1 MPISTELNGL
11 VCLFIAIDVEGKPSA
26 GNALQD
32 VKILSLRDPV
42 SETCNLVINH
52 IIILILDAL
61 TTELK
66 CLEEKEETD
75 IWQLVWM
82 REKRK
87 GLNPLFL
94 FLIIILIN
102 FQVLESTM

>member
-1 MPISTELNGL
+1 MHWFWWLLILPISTELNGL
-11 VCLFIAIDVEGKPSA
+11 VCLFIPIDVEGKPSL

-52 IIILILDAL
+52 IIILIFDAL

-66 CLEEKEETD
+66 
-75 IWQLVWM
+75 
-82 REKRK
+82 
-87 GLNPLFL
+87 
-94 FLIIILIN
+94 
-102 FQVLESTM
+102 

>member
-1 MPISTELNGL
+1 MVSEQKYVHWFWWLSILPISTELNGL
-11 VCLFIAIDVEGKPSA
+11 VCLFIAIDVEGKPSL

-52 IIILILDAL
+52 IIILIFDAL

-66 CLEEKEETD
+66 
-75 IWQLVWM
+75 W
-82 REKRK
+82 
-87 GLNPLFL
+87 
-94 FLIIILIN
+94 
-102 FQVLESTM
+102 

>member
-1 MPISTELNGL
+1 MILPISTELNGL
-11 VCLFIAIDVEGKPSA
+11 VCLFIAIDVEGKPSL

-52 IIILILDAL
+52 IIILIFDAL

-66 CLEEKEETD
+66 WLLGRKRGDRHLAISLNAGEEKESKSS
-75 IWQLVWM
+75 I
-82 REKRK
+82 
-87 GLNPLFL
+87 F
-94 FLIIILIN
+94 F
-102 FQVLESTM
+102 